1 MNAQSR
7 PLDSVQPQRVL
18 LDTSKLY
25 QEGIAAGTL
34 GAVTIAVWFLV
45 LDLLKGRPLF
55 TPTVLGT
62 ALFKG
67 MGELPTRA
75 SFTVSVD
82 IVVGFTFVHW
92 LVFAAVGCIA
102 SRLLGLA
109 ERNANIG
116 FGILLLFVVFEF
128 GFIGGTTVF
137 ARPVLQALAWPPAT
151 VLIGNLLAAIAMGLY
166 FWRRHPHMTIR
177 P

>member
-1 MNAQSR
+1 MDAQSQSFA
-7 PLDSVQPQRVL
+7 SVQIENRII
-18 LDTSKLY
+18 DTSRLY
-25 QEGIAAGTL
+25 QEGFVAGTL
-34 GAVTIAVWFLV
+34 GAATIAIWFLI

-67 MGELPTRA
+67 MGELAAPESLA
-75 SFTVSVD
+75 VSAD
-82 IVVGFTFVHW
+82 VVVWFTFVHW
-92 LVFAAVGCIA
+92 LVFVVVGCIA

-128 GFIGGTTVF
+128 GFIGGATLF
-137 ARPVLQALAWPPAT
+137 AEPVLQALAWPT
-151 VLIGNLLAAIAMGLY
+151 VLIGNLLAASAMVLY
-166 FWRRHPHMTIR
+166 FWRQHPQMRIW

>member
-1 MNAQSR
+1 MEAQSQ
-7 PLDSVQPQRVL
+7 PFESAQTQPSVVN
-18 LDTSKLY
+18 TSQLY
-25 QEGIAAGTL
+25 QEGLAAGTM
-34 GAVTIAVWFLV
+34 GAVVIALWFLV
-45 LDLLKGRPLF
+45 LDVLKGQPFF
-55 TPTVLGT
+55 TPMVLGT

-67 MGELPTRA
+67 TEALPTPQHLEF
-75 SFTVSVD
+75 SLD

-109 ERNANIG
+109 ERNANFG

-128 GFIGGTTVF
+128 GFVGGATLF
-137 ARPVLQALAWPPAT
+137 AEPVLRALAWPT
-151 VLIGNLLAAIAMGLY
+151 VLIGNLLAAFVMALY
-166 FWRRHPHMTIR
+166 FWRRHRHMLIR